1 MLNLNDIITHIHRLK
16 ILKTIKTYLKVQ
28 DSTISIVVISVLTE
42 SRNKQ
47 EPQQLKTVEI

>member
-28 DSTISIVVISVLTE
+28 DSTISIVVISVLTVK
-42 SRNKQ
+42 KQ
-47 EPQQLKTVEI
+47 ARTTAIENS